1 MNHTSMVTR
10 TAGAL
15 ALALLASVPAPAQR
29 FGESADV
36 VAVEIPVQVV
46 RDGEPVRG
54 LTAADFE
61 VFEGR
66 KKQNVTGFEVVDL
79 AAAPAGEGALSG
91 SSVAARRHFLLLF
104 DLTFAAPK
112 SIVRARDAARQVVE
126 TALHPSDLVSVATY
140 SASQGPQLVL
150 GFTSDRRQV
159 STAIDTL
166 GLPNLLERTP
176 DPLRLLVKQVAAEAA
191 TGAVTAKGG
200 INVSAEILET
210 LEFMERSS
218 GRGRDELASRVHA
231 FSRSMADLAKL
242 MGAVEGRKYV
252 LYLSEGFDSAAAIG
266 TSDQEEIQDINR
278 TAETDPTKVDSDA
291 RFGNTRTVNVL
302 ERMFEEFRR
311 ADCAIQTV
319 DIGGLRTDADA
330 SDARRASGKDTLL
343 SFAKNT
349 GGDFY
354 ENFNDP
360 KVAMGQ
366 MLRRTS
372 VTYVL
377 TIQPDNLKLDGDY
390 HRLKVELKGQPRGTR
405 VVHRPGFYAPKPF
418 ADRSPL
424 ERLLD
429 AANTIVGGEDSGTV
443 QAAVLAAPFRVANGG
458 DRRAYVPVLIEIDGP
473 SLLAGFPGDVVP
485 TEIYAYAIEKSG
497 AVEDFFTQN
506 MGLDLAKAGP
516 VFKQNGLKF
525 FGHLDL
531 PPGSYSVRVL
541 VRNARTGAHALRAVA
556 VEVPTFDSGTVLLP
570 PLFPEPAGRWLITR
584 ETQQPDDRQVEFPFL
599 LRQEPFIPASR
610 PLLGAGQD
618 AQLSLVAYN
627 LATGE
632 VQAEAT
638 VLGADGK
645 EVGRAP
651 LTLVDRE
658 RGGAAS
664 PDRVTATF
672 KPPALAPG
680 EYTLQ
685 VSLTDAAGGR
695 TTSRLPFVITSGA
708 KGSAR

>member
-405 VVHRPGFYAPKPF
+405 VVHRPGFYAPTPF

-485 TEIYAYAIEKSG
+485 TE
-497 AVEDFFTQN
+497 
-506 MGLDLAKAGP
+506 
-516 VFKQNGLKF
+516 
-525 FGHLDL
+525 
-531 PPGSYSVRVL
+531 
-541 VRNARTGAHALRAVA
+541 
-556 VEVPTFDSGTVLLP
+556 
-570 PLFPEPAGRWLITR
+570 
-584 ETQQPDDRQVEFPFL
+584 
-599 LRQEPFIPASR
+599 
-610 PLLGAGQD
+610 
-618 AQLSLVAYN
+618 
-627 LATGE
+627 
-632 VQAEAT
+632 
-638 VLGADGK
+638 
-645 EVGRAP
+645 
-651 LTLVDRE
+651 
-658 RGGAAS
+658 
-664 PDRVTATF
+664 
-672 KPPALAPG
+672 
-680 EYTLQ
+680 
-685 VSLTDAAGGR
+685 
-695 TTSRLPFVITSGA
+695 
-708 KGSAR
+708 